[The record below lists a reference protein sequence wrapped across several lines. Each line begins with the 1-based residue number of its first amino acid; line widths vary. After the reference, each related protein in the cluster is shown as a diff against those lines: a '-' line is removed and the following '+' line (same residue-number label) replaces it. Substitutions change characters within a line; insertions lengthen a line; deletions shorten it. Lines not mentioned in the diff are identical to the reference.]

1 MTAEKPK
8 KKMGRPFNLEKT
20 KQIRVPVSL
29 IPAINNMMAAY
40 KMQPAQQPT
49 TTA

>member
-29 IPAINNMMAAY
+29 IPVINNMMAAY
-40 KMQPAQQPT
+40 KLQPTQT